1 MIRTH
6 LLSGLALT
14 MALIGLSVH
23 LYADEPSLPA
33 ADLDR
38 AVQGEYLGELNEG
51 GSSHKVGVQIIALG
65 QGKFRSIGYLKGL
78 PGDGREKSKRF
89 EWTGETDNG
98 TATFKGA
105 ELQARLENGALVIRQ
120 QDNVLGKLMRVTRR
134 SPTLG
139 MKPPNGAVVLFEG
152 TNVDQFENGRMT
164 DDKLLIPGTTTKP
177 RFQSG
182 TLHVEFQIPYA
193 PEVPSR
199 GNSGVYLQSRYEVQI
214 LDSIGFDPHNHECG
228 GIPSIKAAD
237 VMMSYPPLQWQT
249 YDIDFTAAQFQEGK
263 KSKSARM
270 TVRHNG
276 VLIHDDV
283 EVPHATT
290 SSPWE
295 EGSEPGPI
303 NFQEHGAA
311 VRYRHIWFLPR

>member
-1 MIRTH
+1 
-6 LLSGLALT
+6 
-14 MALIGLSVH
+14 
-23 LYADEPSLPA
+23 
-33 ADLDR
+33 
-38 AVQGEYLGELNEG
+38 
-51 GSSHKVGVQIIALG
+51 
-65 QGKFRSIGYLKGL
+65 
-78 PGDGREKSKRF
+78 
-89 EWTGETDNG
+89 
-98 TATFKGA
+98 
-105 ELQARLENGALVIRQ
+105 
-120 QDNVLGKLMRVTRR
+120 MRVTRR

-139 MKPPNGAVVLFEG
+139 MKPPNGAIVLFDG

-164 DDKLLIPGTTTKP
+164 DDKLLIPGTTTRP

-182 TLHVEFQIPYA
+182 TLHVEFQVPYA

-249 YDIDFTAAQFQEGK
+249 YDIEFTAAQIQDGK

-303 NFQEHGAA
+303 NLQEHGAA
-311 VRYRHIWFLPR
+311 VRYRYIWFLPR